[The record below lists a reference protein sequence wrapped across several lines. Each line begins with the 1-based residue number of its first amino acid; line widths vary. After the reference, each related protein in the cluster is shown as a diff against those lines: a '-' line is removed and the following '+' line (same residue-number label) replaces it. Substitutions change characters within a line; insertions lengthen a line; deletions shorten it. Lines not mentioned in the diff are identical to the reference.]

1 MNYFEILISIAVIL
15 AYIIKLYNEEMLQ
28 TKKIGIKLKGTMT
41 KMAYTKTNILIPV
54 SNTHS

>member
-1 MNYFEILISIAVIL
+1 MNYFEILISIAVKL
-15 AYIIKLYNEEMLQ
+15 AYIIYNEEMLQ